1 MLGAMD
7 ALKIKEAHVL
17 GNSLGAQIATV
28 MAMQAP
34 KRVQSL
40 TLIAQNPP
48 VEVCHL
54 VHREYMYK
62 SADCLVAP

>member
-1 MLGAMD
+1 VAKAVLGAMD

-28 MAMQAP
+28 MAMRAP
-34 KRVQSL
+34 ERVQSL

-48 VEVCHL
+48 MEVCRPAHQML
-54 VHREYMYK
+54 DVC
-62 SADCLVAP
+62 DD

>member
-1 MLGAMD
+1 MD

-34 KRVQSL
+34 RRVQSL
-40 TLIAQNPP
+40 ILIAQNPQM
-48 VEVCHL
+48 EVCQP
-54 VHREYMYK
+54 VHQIH
-62 SADCLVAP
+62 DV

>member
-1 MLGAMD
+1 MAKAVLSAMD
-7 ALKIKEAHVL
+7 ALRIKEAHVL

-40 TLIAQNPP
+40 ILIAQNPP
-48 VEVCHL
+48 MEVCHFI
-54 VHREYMYK
+54 HR
-62 SADCLVAP
+62 VFVVQTG

>member
-1 MLGAMD
+1 MD
-7 ALKIKEAHVL
+7 ALGIKEAHVL

-40 TLIAQNPP
+40 ILIAQNPP
-48 VEVCHL
+48 MEVCYP
-54 VHREYMYK
+54 VHQIYNP
-62 SADCLVAP
+62 AD

>member
-1 MLGAMD
+1 MDILG
-7 ALKIKEAHVL
+7 IKEAHVL

-40 TLIAQNPP
+40 ILIAQNPP

-54 VHREYMYK
+54 VHQMVY
-62 SADCLVAP
+62 A

>member
-1 MLGAMD
+1 MD
-7 ALKIKEAHVL
+7 ALRIKEAHVL

-40 TLIAQNPP
+40 ILIAQNPP
-48 VEVCHL
+48 VEVCHP
-54 VHREYMYK
+54 VH
-62 SADCLVAP
+62 PFFI

>member
-1 MLGAMD
+1 MD
-7 ALKIKEAHVL
+7 ALGIKEAHLL

-48 VEVCHL
+48 MEVRHL
-54 VHREYMYK
+54 VHRILY
-62 SADCLVAP
+62 A

>member
-1 MLGAMD
+1 MD
-7 ALKIKEAHVL
+7 ALGIKEAHFL

-40 TLIAQNPP
+40 ILIAQNPQ

-54 VHREYMYK
+54 VHQILDWK
-62 SADCLVAP
+62 PVD

>member
-1 MLGAMD
+1 MLNALD
-7 ALKIKEAHVL
+7 ALGIKEAHFL

-40 TLIAQNPP
+40 VLIAQNPP
-48 VEVCHL
+48 MEVRHL
-54 VHREYMYK
+54 AR
-62 SADCLVAP
+62 

>member
-1 MLGAMD
+1 MAKAVLGAMD
-7 ALKIKEAHVL
+7 ALGIKEAHVL

-48 VEVCHL
+48 VEVGHL
-54 VHREYMYK
+54 VHQ
-62 SADCLVAP
+62 VFNV

>member
-1 MLGAMD
+1 MLSAMD
-7 ALKIKEAHVL
+7 VLRIKEAHVL

-48 VEVCHL
+48 MEVCHL
-54 VHREYMYK
+54 VYQI
-62 SADCLVAP
+62 SIVSVD